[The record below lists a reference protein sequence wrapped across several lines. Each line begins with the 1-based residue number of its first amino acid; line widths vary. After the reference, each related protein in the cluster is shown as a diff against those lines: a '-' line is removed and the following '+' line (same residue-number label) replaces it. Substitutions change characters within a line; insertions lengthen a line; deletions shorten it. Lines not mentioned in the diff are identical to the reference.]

1 MRGVSRGFR
10 AKEVKE
16 AKEVKTLN
24 SMTRNL
30 IERTAYFISKEKPWQ
45 TPEQNWQ
52 EAKEKLGVK
61 DVHLE
66 DFKRIGARY
75 L

>member
-1 MRGVSRGFR
+1 
-10 AKEVKE
+10 
-16 AKEVKTLN
+16 
-24 SMTRNL
+24 MTRNL

-52 EAKEKLGVK
+52 EAREKLGVK